1 MQDEL
6 TRQPNLSAQLLN
18 EIDPTTVVMIMNETA
33 EFEAET
39 QRMDAIG
46 TSLGIEDEVNY
57 PGLIARVAN
66 DGQSIMM
73 YLEPRASEWLNTP
86 VEEGIPPESTTVS
99 PTTPGSLPAEMR

>member
-18 EIDPTTVVMIMNETA
+18 EIDPTTVVMTMNETA
-33 EFEAET
+33 EFEAAT

-57 PGLIARVAN
+57 PGLIARIAN

-73 YLEPRASEWLNTP
+73 YLESRASEWLNTP
-86 VEEGIPPESTTVS
+86 VEEGIPPKS
-99 PTTPGSLPAEMR
+99 PTVRW